1 METHTTITESLRA
14 LLNGPAV
21 PDKEAGT
28 GAEALALVAY
38 RAALK
43 GNDKYFKLIR
53 EMTEGEECT
62 DGNVVFCF
70 EGMEEYEG

>member
-1 METHTTITESLRA
+1 METHTTITQSLRA
-14 LLNGPAV
+14 LLSGPAEPEREGV
-21 PDKEAGT
+21 T

-53 EMTEGEECT
+53 DMTEGEEET
-62 DGNVVFCF
+62 ETEVSFFF
-70 EGMEEYEG
+70 EDCENYSG

>member
-1 METHTTITESLRA
+1 METHITITESLRA
-14 LLNGPAV
+14 LLHGPAE
-21 PDKEAGT
+21 PAGEGET

-53 EMTEGEECT
+53 DMTEGEEET
-62 DGNVVFCF
+62 EADVRFYF
-70 EGMEEYEG
+70 EGNEEYGK

>member
-1 METHTTITESLRA
+1 METHNSITESLRA
-14 LLNGPAV
+14 LLNGPAE
-21 PDKEAGT
+21 PDTAPST

-53 EMTEGEECT
+53 DMTEGEENT
-62 DGNVVFCF
+62 PASVSFFF
-70 EGMEEYEG
+70 EGCEAFGE

>member
-14 LLNGPAV
+14 LLKGPAE
-21 PDKEAGT
+21 PEQAGET

-53 EMTEGEECT
+53 DMTEGEEET
-62 DGNVVFCF
+62 AKEVSFYF
-70 EGMEEYEG
+70 EGCEDYGG